1 MDMSSDPGLSEE
13 KEEEGLVFERDGRWL
28 ERLGFE
34 FGFEVEKGEGSVLE
48 GEQMLEEKEVMVR
61 RRRKRGMVER
71 RVSRMR

>member
-34 FGFEVEKGEGSVLE
+34 FEVEKGEGSVLE
-48 GEQMLEEKEVMVR
+48 GEQMLEEKEIMVR

>member
-1 MDMSSDPGLSEE
+1 MSSGPGLSEDE
-13 KEEEGLVFERDGRWL
+13 DEEGLVFGLERDGRWL
-28 ERLGFE
+28 SEEGF
-34 FGFEVEKGEGSVLE
+34 EKGEGRVFE

>member
-1 MDMSSDPGLSEE
+1 M
-13 KEEEGLVFERDGRWL
+13 VFERDGRWL